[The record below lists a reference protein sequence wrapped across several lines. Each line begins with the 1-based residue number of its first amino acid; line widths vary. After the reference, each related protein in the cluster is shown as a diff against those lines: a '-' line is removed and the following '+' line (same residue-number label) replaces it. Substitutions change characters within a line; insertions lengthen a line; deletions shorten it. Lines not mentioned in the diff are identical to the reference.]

1 MKVQAREIIEI
12 QKLTNVWK
20 LSNRLM
26 VELLIEHKNQIVF
39 GEKI

>member
-12 QKLTNVWK
+12 QKLMNVWK

-26 VELLIEHKNQIVF
+26 VELLIERKNQIVF